1 MDGSCEFE
9 RITNEKICVEGDATL
24 GIVPDHNQSVLSN
37 LSQTLQAQR
46 RPSVEGSTQIF
57 ARAIVEAQMYW
68 SGLQILR
75 IKLCGSR

>member
-9 RITNEKICVEGDATL
+9 RIANEKICVEEDTTL

-46 RPSVEGSTQIF
+46 RPSVEGSAQVF
-57 ARAIVEAQMYW
+57 ARAVVEARMYW
-68 SGLQILR
+68 SGSQILR